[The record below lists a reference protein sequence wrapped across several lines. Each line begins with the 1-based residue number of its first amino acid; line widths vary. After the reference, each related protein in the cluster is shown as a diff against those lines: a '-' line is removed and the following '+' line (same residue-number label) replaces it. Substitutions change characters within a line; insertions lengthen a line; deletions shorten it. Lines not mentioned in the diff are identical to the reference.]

1 MLFFKLFYTFFLIG
15 LFSFGG
21 GAAMMALIEQQ
32 VVFVNGW
39 MSEIELYQFFGIAE
53 STPGPIAVNI
63 ATAIGFNQAGIF
75 GAACATLGVVLPS
88 FIIICIIAAL
98 FNKLSNNKYFK
109 VILSGITP
117 IILGIVIIMIIK
129 ITCINIFGSFSSS
142 GDFSFNV
149 KALIITLVLLLIS
162 FIYKKIFQKK
172 ISPILLILI
181 SVVVG
186 IVINM

>member
-75 GAACATLGVVLPS
+75 GAVCATLGVVLPS
-88 FIIICIIAAL
+88 FIIICII
-98 FNKLSNNKYFK
+98 
-109 VILSGITP
+109 
-117 IILGIVIIMIIK
+117 
-129 ITCINIFGSFSSS
+129 
-142 GDFSFNV
+142 
-149 KALIITLVLLLIS
+149 
-162 FIYKKIFQKK
+162 
-172 ISPILLILI
+172 
-181 SVVVG
+181 
-186 IVINM
+186 

>member
-1 MLFFKLFYTFFLIG
+1 MIYLQLFLEFLKVG
-15 LFSFGG
+15 ALSFGG
-21 GAAMMALIEQQ
+21 GLGMISLIHDTC
-32 VVFVNGW
+32 VGSGW
-39 MSEIELYQFFGIAE
+39 LTESELLNMIAIAE

-98 FNKLSNNKYFK
+98 FNKLSNNKYFII
-109 VILSGITP
+109 ILSGITP
-117 IILGIVIIMIIK
+117 IILGIIIIMIIK

-149 KALIITLVLLLIS
+149 KAFIITLVLLLIS
-162 FIYKKIFQKK
+162 FIYKNIFKKK

-181 SVVVG
+181 SIVVG

>member
-1 MLFFKLFYTFFLIG
+1 MLVLKLFYTFFLIG

-32 VVFVNGW
+32 VVSVNGW
-39 MSEIELYQFFGIAE
+39 MTEVELYQFFGIAE

-63 ATAIGFNQAGIF
+63 ATAIGFNEAGVL

-98 FNKLSNNKYFK
+98 FNKLYNNKYFK
-109 VILSGITP
+109 IILNGITP
-117 IILGIVIIMIIK
+117 VILGIIIIMIFK
-129 ITCINIFGSFSSS
+129 ITFINIFGSFSYNTPLV
-142 GDFSFNV
+142 FNV
-149 KALIITLVLLLIS
+149 KPLIITLALLLIS
-162 FIYKKIFQKK
+162 FIYKKIFAKK

-181 SVVVG
+181 SIIVG
-186 IVINM
+186 IVINS